1 MFVIEA
7 LLKLRQICNS
17 PALLNEEQ
25 KYPNEAVKIDVLMDK
40 LGEVIAN
47 HKVLVISQFTSMLS
61 LIQERVEAAQIPF
74 SYLDGSTRHRK
85 DVVDEFNNVDSKRI
99 FLLSLKAGGVGL
111 NLATADYVFL
121 VDPWWN
127 PAAEAQAIDRAHRI
141 GQVNHVFA
149 YRMICKDSIEE
160 KIQKLQQRKRKVAKD
175 IIQVEEGF
183 IKSLGQDDIM
193 ALFS

>member
-1 MFVIEA
+1 M
-7 LLKLRQICNS
+7 
-17 PALLNEEQ
+17 EQ
-25 KYPNEAVKIDVLMDK
+25 
-40 LGEVIAN
+40 LGELLAN
-47 HKVLVISQFTSMLS
+47 HKVLVISQFTSMLA
-61 LIQERVEAAQIPF
+61 LIKERVEAAQIPYT
-74 SYLDGSTRHRK
+74 YLDGGTRDRK
-85 DVVDEFNNVDSKRI
+85 EVVDQFNNDDSKRI

-111 NLATADYVFL
+111 NLATADYVYL

-141 GQVNHVFA
+141 GQEKHVFA

-160 KIQKLQQRKRKVAKD
+160 KIQQLQQRKRKMAKD

-183 IKSLGQDDIM
+183 IKSLGQDNIM